1 VLAESCERFLFVHQ
15 GHVLEFRNL
24 DAMIA
29 DSKARAYLGALA
41 TAEASAAAVGC

>member
-1 VLAESCERFLFVHQ
+1 
-15 GHVLEFRNL
+15 
-24 DAMIA
+24 MIA